1 MIYEIKN
8 LAGGIE
14 DLDIK
19 SNKVTGY
26 ASTFGNVDSDGDMM
40 MPGAFTKSL
49 ADPGKRQLH
58 LYQHDSYRPLASV
71 KGGSLQL
78 SEDAKGLKFES
89 QIVDTSWGKDVMKLI
104 EAKVLNENSI
114 GFQVMRS
121 RMSKADSA
129 GAQERYRELHEL
141 KLFEVS
147 SCSWGANDQAL
158 NLKSLY
164 TDELLQ
170 ARLETVIKASRNGSF
185 TDDTHMQ
192 LEIYLMQLNQLIIES
207 KSTKPTVQAPAR
219 SVFKE
224 KAIQRVKAWNNMI
237 ADSPPVIDANLNV
250 ELMDLAR
257 KNQGSEGRRLSSLM
271 KHS

>member
-1 MIYEIKN
+1 MIYELKN
-8 LAGGIE
+8 LSGGIE
-14 DLDIK
+14 DLDLK
-19 SNKVTGY
+19 TNKVTGY

-71 KGGSLQL
+71 KGGSLKL

-114 GFQVMRS
+114 GFMTVRAKET
-121 RMSKADSA
+121 KAA
-129 GAQERYRELHEL
+129 RELHEL

-170 ARLETVIKASRNGSF
+170 ARVETVLKASRNGSF
-185 TDDTHMQ
+185 TDETHSQ
-192 LEIYLMQLNQLIIES
+192 LEIYLLQLNQLLIES
-207 KSTKPTVQAPAR
+207 KSTKPAVQAAAR
-219 SVFKE
+219 
-224 KAIQRVKAWNNMI
+224 
-237 ADSPPVIDANLNV
+237 PVIDEKVIQRITAWNSLFKTTPKAIDPRQALAGR
-250 ELMDLAR
+250 LMAR
-257 KNQGSEGRRLSSLM
+257 FKQS
-271 KHS
+271 